1 MGFVAIVIGA
11 VGAVLITT
19 AIVVSGVMWREMSRA
34 LIHKTCPDCRT
45 RVLDDVRL
53 CGFCR
58 YRFEPAAV
66 GGSAGKGSRLR
77 IADAAA
83 PPRR

>member
-19 AIVVSGVMWREMSRA
+19 AIVVSGVMWRDMSRA

-58 YRFEPAAV
+58 YPFEQAAV
-66 GGSAGKGSRLR
+66 GGSVGKRPQLGV
-77 IADAAA
+77 ADAAA